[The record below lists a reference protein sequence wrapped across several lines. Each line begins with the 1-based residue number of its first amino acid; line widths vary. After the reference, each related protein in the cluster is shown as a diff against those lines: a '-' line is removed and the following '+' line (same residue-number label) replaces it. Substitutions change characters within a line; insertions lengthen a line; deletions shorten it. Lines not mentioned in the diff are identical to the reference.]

1 VQAAHE
7 ALGFPDGVTP
17 EVPAPR
23 SLVIV
28 STGHRVDAEGRERP
42 RFPRGREHER
52 VAREAISKAIAR
64 EVEGAAGKV
73 EAIAGLASGNDI
85 LFHEVCGELG
95 IARTAGQALPEGEFV
110 RRSVQDSG
118 TEWVDRF
125 RKLRDVLKPEV
136 LTESAAP
143 PSWVSGADEHYV
155 FQRCNMW
162 LLEKAYAKKQA
173 DVTLIALWNGQG
185 GDGPGGTADMIAL
198 ARKRGAKVIVLK
210 TQELFGS

>member
-1 VQAAHE
+1 MV
-7 ALGFPDGVTP
+7 VC
-17 EVPAPR
+17 
-23 SLVIV
+23 
-28 STGHRVDAEGRERP
+28 
-42 RFPRGREHER
+42 
-52 VAREAISKAIAR
+52 VA
-64 EVEGAAGKV
+64 
-73 EAIAGLASGNDI
+73 
-85 LFHEVCGELG
+85 
-95 IARTAGQALPEGEFV
+95 
-110 RRSVQDSG
+110 
-118 TEWVDRF
+118 
-125 RKLRDVLKPEV
+125 EV

-173 DVTLIALWNGQG
+173 DVTLIPLWNGQG